1 MSYKEIMLD
10 VYEKE
15 IEALQKKLSIV
26 DDDIDRLKKEIADKD
41 IIIRL
46 LKNKN
51 KAYDKFNQ
59 VIRQYRSPY

>member
-26 DDDIDRLKKEIADKD
+26 DDDIEKLKQEISDKD
-41 IIIRL
+41 IIIKL

-51 KAYDKFNQ
+51 KAYDKFN
-59 VIRQYRSPY
+59 

>member
-15 IEALQKKLSIV
+15 IEALQKKLSTV

-51 KAYDKFNQ
+51 KAYDKFN
-59 VIRQYRSPY
+59 

>member
-15 IEALQKKLSIV
+15 IDALRKKLSIV
-26 DDDIDRLKKEIADKD
+26 DEDINELKKEIADKD

-51 KAYDKFNQ
+51 KAYDKFN
-59 VIRQYRSPY
+59 

>member
-10 VYEKE
+10 VYEKQ
-15 IEALQKKLSIV
+15 IDSLQQKLSTV
-26 DDDIDRLKKEIADKD
+26 DDDINKLKQEIADKE

-51 KAYDKFNQ
+51 TAYEKFN
-59 VIRQYRSPY
+59 